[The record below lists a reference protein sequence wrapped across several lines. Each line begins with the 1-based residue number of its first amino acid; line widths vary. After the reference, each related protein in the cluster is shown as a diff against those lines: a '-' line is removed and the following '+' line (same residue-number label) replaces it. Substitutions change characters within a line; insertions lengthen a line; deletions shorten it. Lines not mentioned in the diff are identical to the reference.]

1 MIQVKTSYHKFRY
14 LINTCTLK
22 TDKKGQLFK
31 HIIIYIQ
38 AMVSNVLIT
47 KNK

>member
-22 TDKKGQLFK
+22 TDKKGQLLLL
-31 HIIIYIQ
+31 IIYIQ